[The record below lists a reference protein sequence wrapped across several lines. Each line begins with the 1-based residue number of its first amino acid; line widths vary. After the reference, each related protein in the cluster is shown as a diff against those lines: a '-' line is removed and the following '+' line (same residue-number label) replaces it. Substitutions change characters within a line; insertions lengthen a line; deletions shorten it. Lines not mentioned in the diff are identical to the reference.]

1 MSGEAAGQTTD
12 PVLAR
17 FLRSLAA
24 RDASPHTQRAYA
36 TAVGSYLEWLSARGT
51 VLGQFEDTR
60 FEVGCVKLMPGDLL
74 VLYTDGVTETHS
86 ASGAQTE
93 KDVPSTPLTRP
104 GWAPSFS

>member
-36 TAVGSYLEWLSARGT
+36 TAVGSYLEWLAARGT
-51 VLGQFEDTR
+51 DWRRPTRADLRAYLGVLGR
-60 FEVGCVKLMPGDLL
+60 RARAVVRRAAPRGHPL
-74 VLYTDGVTETHS
+74 
-86 ASGAQTE
+86 
-93 KDVPSTPLTRP
+93 VPSLGNAERP
-104 GWAPSFS
+104 RAG